1 MISPRYHR
9 EVPQRYRLEAGK
21 CKQCGHISFP
31 PRLVCPK
38 CKLKTFET
46 VKLNREGKILTFT
59 IIRVA
64 PDKFSKETP
73 YVVAIIELNDGVRL
87 TAQVADCDV
96 DKVEIGNKIKLV
108 FRKIQD
114 EGKSGLHCY
123 GYKAVLF
130 GNPSLREK

>member
-9 EVPQRYRLEAGK
+9 EVAQRYRLEAGK
-21 CKQCGHISFP
+21 CKQCGNISFP

-38 CKLKTFET
+38 CKSKNFET
-46 VKLNREGKILTFT
+46 VQLSREGKILTFT
-59 IIRVA
+59 IIRVG

-87 TAQVADCDV
+87 TAQVADCNV
-96 DKVEIGNKIKLV
+96 DKVAIGDKVKLI

-123 GYKAVLF
+123 GYKAILI
-130 GNPSLREK
+130 

>member
-21 CKQCGHISFP
+21 CKGCGKISFP

-38 CKLKTFET
+38 CKSKNFET
-46 VKLNREGKILTFT
+46 VQLSREGKILTFT
-59 IIRVA
+59 IIRVG

-73 YVVAIIELNDGVRL
+73 YVVAIIELSDGVRL
-87 TAQVADCDV
+87 TAQITDCDV
-96 DKVEIGNKIKLV
+96 NKVEIGSKVKLV

-123 GYKAVLF
+123 GYKAL
-130 GNPSLREK
+130 LT

>member
-1 MISPRYHR
+1 MISPKYHR
-9 EVPQRYRLEAGK
+9 EIPQRYRLEANK
-21 CKQCGHISFP
+21 CKQCGNISFP

-38 CKLKTFET
+38 CKSKNFESAQ
-46 VKLNREGKILTFT
+46 LSREGKILTFT
-59 IIRVA
+59 IIRVG

-96 DKVEIGNKIKLV
+96 DKVDIGAKVKLV

-114 EGKSGLHCY
+114 EGKWGLHCY
-123 GYKAVLF
+123 GYKTVLV
-130 GNPSLREK
+130 

>member
-9 EVPQRYRLEAGK
+9 EKPQRYRLEAGK
-21 CKQCGHISFP
+21 CNSCEHISFP

-38 CKLKTFET
+38 CKSKEFET
-46 VKLNREGKILTFT
+46 VNLSDEGTIKTFT

-64 PDKFSKETP
+64 SDIFALQTP
-73 YVVAIIELNDGVRL
+73 FAVGIVELNDGVRL
-87 TAQVADCDV
+87 TTQIADV
-96 DKVEIGNKIKLV
+96 DLDQLKIGLKVKMV

-123 GYKAVLF
+123 GYKSVLI
-130 GNPSLREK
+130 

>member
-9 EVPQRYRLEAGK
+9 EIPQRYRLEAGK
-21 CKQCGHISFP
+21 CKKCGEVSFP

-38 CKLKTFET
+38 CKSQEFET
-46 VKLNREGKILTFT
+46 IRLNEEGKLVTFT

-64 PDKFSKETP
+64 SDKFFGTTP
-73 YVVAIIELNDGVRL
+73 FAVGIVELNDNVKV
-87 TAQVADCDV
+87 TTQIADVNFDTLKIGQ
-96 DKVEIGNKIKLV
+96 KVKLV

-123 GYKAVLF
+123 GYKAILI
-130 GNPSLREK
+130 

>member
-9 EVPQRYRLEAGK
+9 DIPQRYRLEGGK
-21 CKQCGHISFP
+21 CKKCGFIAFP

-38 CKLKTFET
+38 CKAKTFEPHQ
-46 VKLNREGKILTFT
+46 LSREGKILTFT
-59 IIRVA
+59 IIKVG

-73 YVVAIIELNDGVRL
+73 YVVAIIELNDGARI
-87 TAQVADCDV
+87 TAQVVDCDV
-96 DKVEIGNKIKLV
+96 ERVEIGAKVKLI

-123 GYKAVLF
+123 GYKAVLI
-130 GNPSLREK
+130 

>member
-21 CKQCGHISFP
+21 CKECGNISFP

-38 CKLKTFET
+38 CKSKNFET
-46 VKLNREGKILTFT
+46 VQLSREGKILTFT
-59 IIRVA
+59 IIRVG

-87 TAQVADCDV
+87 TAQITDCDV
-96 DKVEIGNKIKLV
+96 NKVEIGSKVKLV

-123 GYKAVLF
+123 GYKAVM
-130 GNPSLREK
+130 E

>member
-21 CKQCGHISFP
+21 CIQCGDISFP

-38 CKLKTFET
+38 CKSKTFET

-59 IIRVA
+59 IIRVG

-96 DKVEIGNKIKLV
+96 DKVEIGNKVKLV

-123 GYKAVLF
+123 GYKAVL
-130 GNPSLREK
+130 K

>member
-21 CKQCGHISFP
+21 CKQCGNISFP

-38 CKLKTFET
+38 CKSQTFET
-46 VKLNREGKILTFT
+46 VKLSREGKILTFT
-59 IIRVA
+59 IIRVG

-96 DKVEIGNKIKLV
+96 DKVEIGNKVKLV

-123 GYKAVLF
+123 GYKAVLV
-130 GNPSLREK
+130 

>member
-9 EVPQRYRLEAGK
+9 EIPQRYRLEASK

-31 PRLVCPK
+31 PRLICPK
-38 CKLKTFET
+38 CKSKTFET
-46 VKLNREGKILTFT
+46 VQLNREGKILTFT
-59 IIRVA
+59 IIRVG

-96 DKVEIGNKIKLV
+96 DKVAIGDKVKLV

-123 GYKAVLF
+123 GYKAVLV
-130 GNPSLREK
+130 

>member
-9 EVPQRYRLEAGK
+9 EKPQRYRLEGGK
-21 CKQCGHISFP
+21 CNDCGYISFP

-38 CKLKTFET
+38 CKSKEFEKINLSDEGILK
-46 VKLNREGKILTFT
+46 TFT

-64 PDKFSKETP
+64 SDIFALQTP
-73 YVVAIIELNDGVRL
+73 FAVGIVELKDGARL
-87 TAQVADCDV
+87 TTQIADADL
-96 DKVEIGNKIKLV
+96 DKLKIGQKVKMV

-123 GYKAVLF
+123 GYKAILV
-130 GNPSLREK
+130 

>member
-9 EVPQRYRLEAGK
+9 EIPQRYRLEADK

-38 CKLKTFET
+38 CKSKSFET
-46 VKLNREGKILTFT
+46 VHLSREGKILTFT
-59 IIRVA
+59 IIRVG

-87 TAQVADCDV
+87 TAQVADCNV
-96 DKVEIGNKIKLV
+96 DKVAIGDKVKLI

-123 GYKAVLF
+123 GYKAVLV
-130 GNPSLREK
+130 

>member
-21 CKQCGHISFP
+21 CKNCGNVSFP

-38 CKLKTFET
+38 CKSKNFET
-46 VKLNREGKILTFT
+46 VNLSREGKILTFT
-59 IIRVA
+59 IIRVG

-87 TAQVADCDV
+87 TAQVTDCDV
-96 DKVEIGNKIKLV
+96 DKIKIGDKLKLV
-108 FRKIQD
+108 FRKVQD
-114 EGKSGLHCY
+114 EGLSGLHCY
-123 GYKAVLF
+123 GYKAMLI
-130 GNPSLREK
+130 

>member
-21 CKQCGHISFP
+21 CKQCGNISFP

-38 CKLKTFET
+38 CKSKTFET
-46 VKLNREGKILTFT
+46 VKLSREGKILTFT
-59 IIRVA
+59 IIRVG

-96 DKVEIGNKIKLV
+96 DKVEIGNKVKLI

-123 GYKAVLF
+123 GYKAVLI
-130 GNPSLREK
+130 

>member
-9 EVPQRYRLEAGK
+9 EIPQRYRLEADK

-38 CKLKTFET
+38 CKAKTFET
-46 VKLNREGKILTFT
+46 VQLGREGKILTFT
-59 IIRVA
+59 IICVG

-87 TAQVADCDV
+87 TSQVTDCDV
-96 DKVEIGNKIKLV
+96 DKVEIGNKVKLV

-123 GYKAVLF
+123 GYKAVMV
-130 GNPSLREK
+130 

>member
-1 MISPRYHR
+1 MITPRYHR
-9 EVPQRYRLEAGK
+9 EIPQRYRLEAGK

-38 CKLKTFET
+38 CKSKTFET
-46 VKLNREGKILTFT
+46 VKLSREGKILTFT
-59 IIRVA
+59 IIRVG

-87 TAQVADCDV
+87 IAQIADCDV
-96 DKVEIGNKIKLV
+96 DKVEIGNKVKLI

-123 GYKAVLF
+123 GYKAVLV
-130 GNPSLREK
+130 

>member
-9 EVPQRYRLEAGK
+9 EVAQRYRLEAGK
-21 CKQCGHISFP
+21 CKQCENISFP
-31 PRLVCPK
+31 PRLVCLK
-38 CKLKTFET
+38 CKSKSFET
-46 VKLNREGKILTFT
+46 VQLSREGKILTFT
-59 IIRVA
+59 IIRVG

-87 TAQVADCDV
+87 TAQVADCNV
-96 DKVEIGNKIKLV
+96 DKVAIGDKVKLV

-123 GYKAVLF
+123 GYKAVMV
-130 GNPSLREK
+130 